1 MPQSLKALVN
11 DDLRTK
17 IAPTGELRVSINV
30 GNPILAKDEGEAKL
44 PTGVSVDIAQ
54 AFATLLDLPLSL
66 NVHKAAA
73 HSVEAV
79 TQNESDFGFFAIDPK
94 RGELLEFTDPYLLI
108 EGAYLVRESS
118 PIKTQDQVDQ
128 QGVNIMV
135 GAGSAYDLYLS
146 RTIKHAQLQRAPT
159 SPAVVEHFLQQNAE
173 VAAGV
178 RQQLELSMEG
188 LPGLRLLPGSFM
200 VIRQAVG
207 VAKTRPAEVHT
218 LFHQFVRHI
227 CDSGFVAQAL
237 KRHKVEGGRVA
248 AAGD

>member
-1 MPQSLKALVN
+1 MPPHLKAQIN
-11 DDLRTK
+11 NSLRAK
-17 IAPTGELRVSINV
+17 IAPKGTLRVSINV
-30 GNPILAKDEGEAKL
+30 GNPILAKDEGDAKL

-54 AFATLLDLPLSL
+54 ALATLLDLPLSL

-73 HSVEAV
+73 HSVSAV
-79 TQNESDFGFFAIDPK
+79 TRNESDFGFFAIDPK